1 MNTSGK
7 NAFINQLFVYVL
19 VGVCLSG
26 SAGLGAVW
34 LRHQISIT
42 ANHTRRLEVR
52 LAEAERRLAE
62 VTTYVAA
69 EQSPDALERR
79 NREMR
84 LGLVMPREPQVVR
97 VAESPE
103 RRLAARRNA
112 DLFADEPAATPVRFT
127 LTGGARQ
134 RQ

>member
-1 MNTSGK
+1 MHSTGK
-7 NAFINQLFVYVL
+7 HAFINQLFVYVL

-26 SAGLGAVW
+26 TAGLGAVW
-34 LRHQISIT
+34 LRHQISVT

-62 VTTYVAA
+62 VTTFVAA
-69 EQSPDALERR
+69 EQSPNVLERR
-79 NREMR
+79 NREMN

-103 RRLAARRNA
+103 RRLAAKRNA
-112 DLFADEPAATPVRFT
+112 DLFTEDGAAVPVRFT
-127 LTGGARQ
+127 LNGGARQ
-134 RQ
+134 RR

>member
-1 MNTSGK
+1 MKSSGK
-7 NAFINQLFVYVL
+7 HAFVNQLFVYML
-19 VGVCLSG
+19 VGFCLTG
-26 SAGLGAVW
+26 SAGLGTVW

-62 VTTYVAA
+62 VVTNVAA

-79 NREMR
+79 NREMQ

-103 RRLAARRNA
+103 RRLAAKRNA
-112 DLFADEPAATPVRFT
+112 DIFTDETAVAPVRFV